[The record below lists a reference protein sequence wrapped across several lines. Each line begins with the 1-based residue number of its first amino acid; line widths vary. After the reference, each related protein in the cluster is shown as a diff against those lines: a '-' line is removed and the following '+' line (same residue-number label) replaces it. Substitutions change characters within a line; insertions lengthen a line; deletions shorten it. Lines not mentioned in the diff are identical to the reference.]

1 MILYNKNDY
10 SNDYNNND
18 CNDDYTNNII
28 MIMHKIIQ

>member
-18 CNDDYTNNII
+18 CNNDYTNNII
-28 MIMHKIIQ
+28 MIMHDIIQ